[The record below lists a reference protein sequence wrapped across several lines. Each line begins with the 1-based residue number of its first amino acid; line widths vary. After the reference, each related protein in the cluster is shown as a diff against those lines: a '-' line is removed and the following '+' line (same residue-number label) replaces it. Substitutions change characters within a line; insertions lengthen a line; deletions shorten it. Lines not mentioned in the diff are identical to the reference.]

1 MSLTKKTLAI
11 IFFIVAPILS
21 LSSYAE
27 INSDSLTVLLSKYK
41 TPKDKVSFLNEKAMD
56 MFRADTSFAF
66 NYLNRA
72 KKISVQNNLYS
83 ELGDTYRNIGNIYN
97 HYGYGSQTKE
107 SYNSSYEYYTISN
120 DSIGLAKI
128 TNNLGIYYY
137 KWPNDY
143 RKALLFLEKSLEL
156 KKIQK
161 VDDDVLIST
170 YFNLG
175 EVHLLLSNYV
185 KSLKFFFKTLEII
198 ESDSSRIN
206 KIASVQNNIARVY
219 IELGE
224 YGKARKYLTLSKQL
238 SKELDL
244 KKELANNYLL
254 FSDMYLKTNKLD
266 SALVKLQKAELIYG
280 DQNNILGKGWVYNN
294 YIDIYTQLEEFEKV
308 FVYANLAKDVFL
320 KSGSIFEL
328 SKVYNNL
335 GVAHFRTKNYKK
347 SRYNIN
353 KSLAISRKY
362 GFLEVLVK
370 NYQYLAELNYV
381 EKIYNDAYVN
391 FVLYSDTKDSIFSLK
406 KIKISSEIEDKYA
419 INKKEI
425 ELVLLSKEKQKVE
438 IERDKNKTT
447 SNYLMF
453 IIILVLIVLSLLFYL
468 YYSNRR
474 LNETLEELVQERTK
488 ELKKTNKLLAN
499 SKKNEED
506 VSRIK
511 SDLLKNIS
519 ESLKTPI
526 SEIQNL
532 VKILKGENEENVELY
547 EQLELIASSTFR
559 LNSIIKSITE
569 LYYLE
574 DKNKTV
580 ISEEVEF
587 DKLAVKIVD
596 NYKTQ
601 AQARDLVIKIESST
615 PMFFY
620 HDIELV
626 SNAVD
631 HLLKTIV
638 DYANKGE
645 IVVRLLQNEDKK
657 IIEMCSSNFNINK
670 RVFNNDLTTNVDS
683 DTRQIDRMFINLYVT
698 KKMIDKMG
706 GVIHWESSNSGE
718 GIRFVMEFPNKEI

>member
-1 MSLTKKTLAI
+1 MSLTNKTLAI
-11 IFFIVAPILS
+11 IFFIVAPIFT

-56 MFRADTSFAF
+56 MYKTDTSFSF
-66 NYLNRA
+66 NYLDRA
-72 KKISVQNNLYS
+72 IKIGVQNNLHS

-97 HYGYGSQTKE
+97 YYGYGSQTKDNY
-107 SYNSSYEYYTISN
+107 SSSYEYYTISN

-137 KWPNDY
+137 RWPNDY
-143 RKALLFLEKSLEL
+143 QKSLLFVEKSLEL
-156 KKIQK
+156 KNIQE
-161 VDDDVLIST
+161 VDDKVLANT

-175 EVHLLLSNYV
+175 EVHLLLSNYI

-198 ESDSSRIN
+198 ESDSSKN
-206 KIASVQNNIARVY
+206 YKAPDVLNHIARVY
-219 IELGE
+219 IEIGE
-224 YGKARKYLTLSKQL
+224 YGKARKYLSLSKQ
-238 SKELDL
+238 SSIKLDL
-244 KKELANNYLL
+244 KKDLAHNYLL
-254 FSDMYLKTNKLD
+254 FSDIYLDENKLD
-266 SALVKLQKAELIYG
+266 SALIKLKKAEIIYS
-280 DQNNILGKGWVYNN
+280 DQNYKLGLGRVYNN
-294 YIDIYTQLEEFEKV
+294 YIDIYTRLNEFEKV
-308 FVYANLAKDVFL
+308 FVYANLAKDVFSE
-320 KSGSIFEL
+320 SGSIFEL

-335 GVAHFRTKNYKK
+335 GLAHFKTKNYKE
-347 SRYNIN
+347 SRKNIN
-353 KSLAISRKY
+353 KSLDISYKH

-370 NYQYLAELNYV
+370 NYQYLAELDYV
-381 EKIYNDAYVN
+381 EKIYNDAYKN
-391 FVLYSDTKDSIFSLK
+391 FVLYSETKDSIFSLK

-425 ELVLLSKEKQKVE
+425 ELKLLSREKQKVE

-526 SEIQNL
+526 SEIQSL
-532 VKILKGENEENVELY
+532 IKILKGENEDNVELY

-574 DKNKTV
+574 DKNKKV
-580 ISEEVEF
+580 VSEEVEF
-587 DKLAVKIVD
+587 DKLIVEIVN

-601 AQARDLVIKIESST
+601 AQARDLNIKIESSS

-620 HDIELV
+620 QDIELV

-631 HLLKTIV
+631 HLLKTVV

-645 IVVRLLQNEDKK
+645 IVIRLLQNEDKK

-683 DTRQIDRMFINLYVT
+683 DIQQIDRMFINLYVT

-718 GIRFVMEFPNKEI
+718 GIRFVMDFPNKEI

>member
-1 MSLTKKTLAI
+1 MSHINKTLAI
-11 IFFIVAPILS
+11 VFFIVAPIFS
-21 LSSYAE
+21 FSSYAE
-27 INSDSLTVLLSKYK
+27 ITSDSLTVLLSKYK

-56 MFRADTSFAF
+56 KFRTDTSFAF

-72 KKISVQNNLYS
+72 IQIGVQNDLYS
-83 ELGDTYRNIGNIYN
+83 GLGDTYNNIGNIYN
-97 HYGYGSQTKE
+97 HYGYGTQTKE
-107 SYNSSYEYYTISN
+107 SYSSSYEYYTISN

-137 KWPNDY
+137 VWPNNY
-143 RKALLFLEKSLEL
+143 KKALLFLEKSLEL
-156 KKIQK
+156 KQLQK
-161 VDDDVLIST
+161 ADDGTLVST

-175 EVHLLLSNYV
+175 EVHFLLSNYL
-185 KSLKFFFKTLEII
+185 KSLKFFFRILEII
-198 ESDSSRIN
+198 ESDPSRYN
-206 KIASVQNNIARVY
+206 KIPDVQNHIAKIY
-219 IELGE
+219 LEIGE
-224 YGKARKYLTLSKQL
+224 YGKAKKYLTLSKQL
-238 SKELDL
+238 SIALDE
-244 KKELANNYLL
+244 KIELADNYLL
-254 FSDMYLKTNKLD
+254 FSEMYLRANKLD
-266 SALVKLQKAELIYG
+266 SALLKLQKAELIYD
-280 DQNNILGKGWVYNN
+280 DQNYILGKGRAFKK
-294 YIDIYTQLEEFEKV
+294 YIDIYIQLEEFEKV
-308 FVYANLAKDVFL
+308 FVYANLAKNVFS
-320 KSGSIFEL
+320 KSGSIYEL
-328 SKVYNNL
+328 SQVYNNL
-335 GVAHFRTKNYKK
+335 GLAHFKTKNYKE
-347 SRYNIN
+347 SRYYIN
-353 KSLAISRKY
+353 KSLAISYKH
-362 GFLEVLVK
+362 GFLEILVK
-370 NYQYLAELNYV
+370 NYQYLAELNYI
-381 EKIYNDAYVN
+381 EKIYNDAYSN
-391 FVLYSDTKDSIFSLK
+391 FVLYSETKDSIFSLK
-406 KIKISSEIEDKYA
+406 KIEIASEIEDKYA
-419 INKKEI
+419 FNKKEI
-425 ELVLLSKEKQKVE
+425 ELELLSQEKEKVE

-526 SEIQNL
+526 SEIHNL
-532 VKILKGENEENVELY
+532 VKILKGENEENDELY

-559 LNSIIKSITE
+559 LNSIIRSITE

-574 DKNKTV
+574 DKNKRV
-580 ISEEVEF
+580 ISKEVKF
-587 DKLAVKIVD
+587 DKLVLEIVA

-601 AQARDLVIKIESST
+601 AQARDLNIKVESTS

-631 HLLKTIV
+631 HLLKTVV

-645 IVVRLLQNEDKK
+645 IVVRLHQNEDRK

-683 DTRQIDRMFINLYVT
+683 DVQQIDRMFINLYVT

-706 GVIHWESSNSGE
+706 GIIHWESSNSGE
-718 GIRFVMEFPNKEI
+718 GIRFIMDFPNI